1 MKIRCLFFFLL
12 VSMTL
17 SAQDYLSALLP
28 MPNRVE
34 PGWGE
39 DFIVTPKTVVTVDSD
54 SLAFAA
60 SELRRILQERTGLSV
75 TGTAGEGSVI
85 SLQVDPAME
94 GKEHY
99 ILSVERDRM
108 VIKGATPG
116 AVYWGVM
123 TLDQLL
129 LGDVCRSAGARIAP
143 VYIDD
148 APPFCLPGIDA
159 RSCPSFFTGKGCE
172 IFYRSDGPL

>member
-34 PGWGE
+34 PGSGE

-75 TGTAGEGSVI
+75 TGTA
-85 SLQVDPAME
+85 
-94 GKEHY
+94 
-99 ILSVERDRM
+99 R
-108 VIKGATPG
+108 
-116 AVYWGVM
+116 
-123 TLDQLL
+123 
-129 LGDVCRSAGARIAP
+129 
-143 VYIDD
+143 
-148 APPFCLPGIDA
+148 
-159 RSCPSFFTGKGCE
+159 
-172 IFYRSDGPL
+172 